1 MTGTA
6 RALAR
11 AGLVVTAAYLLSRV
25 LGWVRLVV
33 ISSLF
38 GANADLDAYFAAFR
52 IPDAIFQLVAAGALS
67 SALIPVLAGLHA
79 GEEEERAWRVVA
91 TVVNLMLLALLAL
104 SVVVALAAPVLIPL
118 VTPGF
123 DAVETELTVRLSRV
137 MLLSPILLAL
147 GAVATSVL
155 NARGR
160 FAASAVAPLLYNV
173 VIILA
178 AVLLA
183 PTLGVDGLAIGV
195 VLGSLA
201 HLAVQ
206 LPAIVRLPSFGY
218 DFAVDLRDPAARQAL
233 LLMAPRAIGLGVTQI
248 TFIVNTTLASGL
260 GTGSIVAYNI
270 AFTVMQIPLGVIGV
284 PLGVVLL
291 PSMSRSIAVGD
302 LRGFGQLVV
311 RSLRLLL
318 YVMLFL
324 TAMTM
329 VLRRQLVTLLFDYGN
344 FDQRAIDLTA
354 NTLLFFT
361 LGLAAHAM
369 IVVLARAFY
378 AGQDTRTPVMAAVL
392 AVVVNVVVSVL
403 TAGSL
408 GLSGLALG
416 IASGAWVEAAV
427 LLVLLWRRAA
437 TLPIAG
443 LVRAGVEFVVGAV
456 LAGVTAFGMVGVTG
470 ALFGTHD
477 PSKLLVLVQA
487 TLAFLA
493 AAAVYVAYSLVVR
506 IPEFRQTLVILGS
519 ALRRGRSAERP

>member
-1 MTGTA
+1 M
-6 RALAR
+6 
-11 AGLVVTAAYLLSRV
+11 
-25 LGWVRLVV
+25 
-33 ISSLF
+33 
-38 GANADLDAYFAAFR
+38 
-52 IPDAIFQLVAAGALS
+52 
-67 SALIPVLAGLHA
+67 
-79 GEEEERAWRVVA
+79 A
-91 TVVNLMLLALLAL
+91 TVVNLMLLALLVLAVL
-104 SVVVALAAPVLIPL
+104 VALAAPVLIPL

-123 DAVETELTVRLSRV
+123 DAVETELTVRLSRI

-183 PTLGVDGLAIGV
+183 PTLGVEGLAIGV

-206 LPAIVRLPSFGY
+206 LPTIGRLRGFRY
-218 DFAVDLRDPAARQAL
+218 DFGVDLRDPAARQAL

-291 PSMSRSIAVGD
+291 PSMSRALALGD
-302 LRGFGQLVV
+302 LRGFSQLVV

-329 VLRRQLVTLLFDYGN
+329 VLRRQAVTLLFDYGN
-344 FDQRAIDLTA
+344 FDQRAVDLTA

-378 AGQDTRTPVMAAVL
+378 AGKDTRTPVMAAVL
-392 AVVVNVVVSVL
+392 AVAVNIVVSVL

-416 IASGAWVEAAV
+416 IAAGAWVEAA
-427 LLVLLWRRAA
+427 LLLTLLWRRTAS
-437 TLPIAG
+437 LPIAG
-443 LVRAGVEFVVGAV
+443 LVRSGAEFAVGAV
-456 LAGVTAFGMVGVTG
+456 LAGAVGFAVVGVSG
-470 ALFGTHD
+470 AVFGTHD
-477 PSKLLVLVQA
+477 PSKLLVAVQA
-487 TLAFLA
+487 ALAFLV
-493 AAAVYVAYSLVVR
+493 AAAVYIGYSLVVR
-506 IPEFRQTLVILGS
+506 IPEFEETLVILRS
-519 ALRRGRSAERP
+519 ALRRRRTTP